1 MLEAL
6 KRVANSTFGEPALEL
21 NSPVRKFI
29 LFTAPKISEITIYLG
44 TLLTV
49 FGGCAFVC
57 HILAP
62 AEFGT
67 ALVAIVLPSGVVLVV
82 FSLLLSEFS
91 FGWWGIISTSRH
103 KPYDVNN
110 DTPYDASNDEP
121 YEDKSQ
127 KIIDA
132 SNAKIRAAHEFL
144 DRLIET
150 HP

>member
-6 KRVANSTFGEPALEL
+6 KRVANSAFGERALEL

-44 TLLTV
+44 TLLAV

-67 ALVAIVLPSGVVLVV
+67 ALVAIVLPAGVVLVV

-103 KPYDVNN
+103 KPYD
-110 DTPYDASNDEP
+110 ASNDKP

-127 KIIDA
+127 EIIDA

-144 DRLIET
+144 DRFIET